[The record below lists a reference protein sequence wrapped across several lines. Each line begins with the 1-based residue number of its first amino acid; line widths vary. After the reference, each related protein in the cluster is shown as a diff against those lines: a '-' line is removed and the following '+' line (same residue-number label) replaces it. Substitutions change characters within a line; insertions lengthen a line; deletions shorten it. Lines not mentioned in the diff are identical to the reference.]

1 MITKKKLVMKNRIL
15 FSLVGLLC
23 IGGLVTGVMAYSGTA
38 GGVVENA
45 NNVYFNTPVEPIGM
59 IGGSLTAEPT
69 YLTYSDDYQNV
80 NSLYEYGDIEIA
92 GTQYNTGAIQLDGDL
107 TSSGDARIDSLV
119 QTGAIA
125 TFTTTST
132 ATAANVCDNPL
143 WTVTPVAGTPT
154 ITLPATTTLFA
165 DCLTTNGDSLLFN
178 VKTITTS
185 TILAVGGGGNLDLDA
200 TATITADKSAK
211 VTIIRDSAT
220 TYLMQ
225 IDNYNS

>member
-1 MITKKKLVMKNRIL
+1 MITKKKLIVRNRIL
-15 FSLVGLLC
+15 FSFVGLLGVVAL
-23 IGGLVTGVMAYSGTA
+23 IGTVMAYSGTA

-59 IGGSLTAEPT
+59 IGGSLTSEPT
-69 YLTYSDDYQNV
+69 YLTYSDDYQAV
-80 NSLYEYGDIEIA
+80 NSLYEYGDLEVA
-92 GTQYNTGAIQLDGDL
+92 GTAYLTGAVQMDSDV
-107 TSSGDARIDSLV
+107 RIDSLV

-125 TFTTTST
+125 TFTVSST

-143 WTVTPVAGTPT
+143 WAVSPPGAEPT

-165 DCLTTNGDSLLFN
+165 DCLTTNGDTLSFN
-178 VKTITTS
+178 VKAIATS
-185 TILAVGGGGNLDLDA
+185 TVLAVGGGGNLDLDA